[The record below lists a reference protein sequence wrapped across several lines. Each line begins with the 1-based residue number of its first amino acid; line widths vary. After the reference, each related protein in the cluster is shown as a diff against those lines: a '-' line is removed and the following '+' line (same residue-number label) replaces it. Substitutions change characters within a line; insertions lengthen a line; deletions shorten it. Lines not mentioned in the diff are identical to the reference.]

1 MTARNA
7 FANQKVMPETELY
20 TITDL
25 SRIWVFASVFE
36 YQMADV
42 HVGQSATV
50 SLPYDGGRSL
60 QARVSYIQPQV
71 DPATRTIQVRIDL
84 ANPGVVLKPEMF
96 VNVELKSPQAK
107 RLMVPAEAILDTGA
121 RKVVF
126 VDRGNGYFEPRDV
139 KAGERVGDRIQVLSG
154 LSAGE
159 RIVTSGNFLIN
170 SESQLQSAAQGM
182 TAMPEMAA
190 PPTPQAAPAGKQE
203 SMPGMPGMA
212 PPGGGRHD

>member
-1 MTARNA
+1 
-7 FANQKVMPETELY
+7 
-20 TITDL
+20 
-25 SRIWVFASVFE
+25 
-36 YQMADV
+36 
-42 HVGQSATV
+42 
-50 SLPYDGGRSL
+50 
-60 QARVSYIQPQV
+60 
-71 DPATRTIQVRIDL
+71 
-84 ANPGVVLKPEMF
+84 MF
-96 VNVELKSPQAK
+96 VNVELKSPRAE
-107 RLMVPAEAILDTGA
+107 RLMVPAEAVLDTGS

-139 KAGERVGDRIQVLSG
+139 MAGERLGDRIQILSG

-182 TAMPEMAA
+182 AGMPGMAA
-190 PPTPQAAPAGKQE
+190 PPKPQAGPAGKQE